1 MSRAEFI
8 RMLITLLSPL
18 ILTMTFLYNSS
29 RFYRD
34 VSTKLDFIIGY
45 ICLAVIL
52 ICMLAIIIY
61 YFFFNN

>member
-45 ICLAVIL
+45 ICLGVVL
-52 ICMLAIIIY
+52 MNMTVLIIY
-61 YFFFNN
+61 YFLFNN